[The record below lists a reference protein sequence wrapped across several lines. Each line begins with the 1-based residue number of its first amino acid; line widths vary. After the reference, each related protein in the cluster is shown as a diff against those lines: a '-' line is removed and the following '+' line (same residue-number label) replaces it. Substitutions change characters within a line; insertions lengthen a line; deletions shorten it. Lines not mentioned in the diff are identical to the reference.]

1 MTSGQYRHNY
11 KEIKWTRKAKELR
24 ADVLQ
29 RKQVFMVMKDIEPF
43 ISPIDG
49 KAVGSRSVLREHE
62 RRHSVHQIGNDW
74 AGSERPDNWDQIR
87 HGRN

>member
-1 MTSGQYRHNY
+1 MISDQYSHNY
-11 KEIKWTRKAKELR
+11 QEIKWTRRAKEPR
-24 ADVLQ
+24 ADLVQ
-29 RKQVFMVMKDIEPF
+29 RKQAFMVIKDIEPF

-49 KAVGSRSVLREHE
+49 NIVGSRSVLREHE
-62 RRHSVHQIGNDW
+62 RRHSVRQIGNDW

>member
-1 MTSGQYRHNY
+1 MISDQYSHNY
-11 KEIKWTRKAKELR
+11 QEIKWTRKAKEPR
-24 ADVLQ
+24 ADLVQ
-29 RKQVFMVMKDIEPF
+29 RKQAFMVIKDIEPF

-49 KAVGSRSVLREHE
+49 KAVGSRSALREHE
-62 RRHSVHQIGNDW
+62 RRHSVRQIGNDW